1 MRLHRTPSLHDRKW
15 RNEENENWSE
25 IEDKIRGVDRLED
38 FLKGFDGRQMIQQS
52 YNLFNKDTVTEGV
65 LNQNTGAVEE
75 GNYYV
80 SDFIPVTPGTRLHVK
95 PVAGVTV
102 IYDQNLNFLLRIP
115 AGGFPYLLPSNARYI
130 RTQMSQPSVDGKY
143 VYLGEQ
149 DLPYAEYGWDYMPEF
164 YDMIRNIVGDSEGE
178 YINIFNKETVVEGT
192 LNQKT
197 GAVEEG
203 SYYVSDFIPVE
214 PGRSLQVKPI
224 AGVTV
229 IYDADS
235 EFVLRIPSGE
245 FPYLLPP
252 EARFVRTQMSQ
263 PSVDGKY
270 VYMGTKDMPYYP
282 YGEGPSTSGG
292 DSKPLKVLSIGNSYS
307 NDTFWMLKDIAQ
319 STGKELTVGVA
330 HLSGG
335 SLSQMWDAINN
346 DEAISTYNKWTPAN
360 GHQQTA
366 SPKVKAIVEDEP
378 WDIITFQQ
386 ASTTAMD
393 YSTYQPYLNNIVNYV
408 KNNATNPNVRYGVNM
423 PWVRPISNSSIGDKA
438 TQLQVNSQIV
448 DACQQALFDE
458 GLEIFIPTG
467 MAIMNGRSN
476 SYLAAVSDELT
487 RDGSHLDEGVG
498 RFLAAMTAFIT
509 LYGDHGIGSVSYNPS
524 GVNDYHLYLS
534 KIAAQKAVI
543 EPFKVTE
550 V

>member
-1 MRLHRTPSLHDRKW
+1 
-15 RNEENENWSE
+15 
-25 IEDKIRGVDRLED
+25 
-38 FLKGFDGRQMIQQS
+38 
-52 YNLFNKDTVTEGV
+52 
-65 LNQNTGAVEE
+65 
-75 GNYYV
+75 
-80 SDFIPVTPGTRLHVK
+80 
-95 PVAGVTV
+95 
-102 IYDQNLNFLLRIP
+102 
-115 AGGFPYLLPSNARYI
+115 
-130 RTQMSQPSVDGKY
+130 
-143 VYLGEQ
+143 
-149 DLPYAEYGWDYMPEF
+149 
-164 YDMIRNIVGDSEGE
+164 
-178 YINIFNKETVVEGT
+178 
-192 LNQKT
+192 
-197 GAVEEG
+197 
-203 SYYVSDFIPVE
+203 
-214 PGRSLQVKPI
+214 
-224 AGVTV
+224 
-229 IYDADS
+229 
-235 EFVLRIPSGE
+235 
-245 FPYLLPP
+245 
-252 EARFVRTQMSQ
+252 
-263 PSVDGKY
+263 
-270 VYMGTKDMPYYP
+270 
-282 YGEGPSTSGG
+282 
-292 DSKPLKVLSIGNSYS
+292 
-307 NDTFWMLKDIAQ
+307 MLKDIAQ

-393 YSTYQPYLNNIVNYV
+393 YSTYQPHLNNIVNYV
-408 KNNATNPNVRYGVNM
+408 KNNATNPNVIYGVNM

-534 KIAAQKAVI
+534 KIAAQKAVK